1 MKKEGTSKTVLK
13 IFSLFWRSSCRSTL
27 LCSRKFCSNRRCQ
40 LCSKDETRAQN
51 AAPDETR
58 QALNFEK
65 FDMEERHKE
74 GPLSQFGGGK
84 NVRFESPGTWGGHR
98 QGQKKSAICRLFRAP
113 YFFVGS
119 LSPFCRLLSLFCRLF
134 VAFFIM
140 KKVN

>member
-1 MKKEGTSKTVLK
+1 VKKEGTSKTVLK

-84 NVRFESPGTWGGHR
+84 NVRFESQGTR
-98 QGQKKSAICRLFRAP
+98 KLETRDSRDFLF
-113 YFFVGS
+113 YV
-119 LSPFCRLLSLFCRLF
+119 LCDYSPRKVVQCLLSLRKAL
-134 VAFFIM
+134 
-140 KKVN
+140 K